1 MNYEL
6 RDCAGRKEGMKL
18 VARELPND
26 PPNSEPRTNGSSA
39 AAAAQHASEMALDY
53 DVGMSHR
60 SSGQAVAEI
69 TDAQVRQQLDR
80 ILNSKTFQHVQR
92 LKRFASFVVLETKA
106 GRGDQL
112 KEFVVG
118 VQVFDKESSFDPR
131 NDPIV
136 RVQARRLRTRLAAYY
151 MEEGQNDEIVIE
163 LPKGGYAAV
172 FKRREAAA
180 TRKHVPSALARRNTV
195 VVLPFADHS
204 AGHEL
209 DYFCQGISQ
218 EIIHTLSKLETSRV
232 VARDLSQ
239 LAGGENQSLGEALNV
254 GVIVGGSVRKSGDDL
269 RVTAHLVDAASGNYL
284 WSESFDRKNANIFAV
299 QEEIAQAVFQR
310 LQAGLT
316 RADASRNPTENLA
329 AYNFYLQGRYHLS
342 QRTEEGLRKAIEFFD
357 KVIAEDPR
365 YAQAYSGLADAYEL
379 LGHYGVLA
387 PADVWTK
394 AASNAAWAVLQ
405 NENSAEAHTSLA
417 HVKATQDWDWL
428 AAEQEFKRAIEL
440 DSRYATAHHWYA
452 VSCLAPLGRL
462 TEALD
467 EIMLAQALDP
477 ISLIIARD
485 LAVVYYYERDFEA
498 ALDQCDH
505 TIELNPHFAPAYW
518 TLGLIQ
524 EQMGDFDESLAAFQR
539 AIQLTPNSP
548 RMRAGLARS
557 LAMCGKHKEAL
568 QILKEL
574 QTLSEKRYVS
584 PFELASVYFAQGQ
597 ADTGFEWLKKAFQD
611 RCFELISIN
620 VDPRFDSIKSDPRF
634 LPLHVQLGLRA

>member
-1 MNYEL
+1 
-6 RDCAGRKEGMKL
+6 
-18 VARELPND
+18 VARKPH
-26 PPNSEPRTNGSSA
+26 SEPPFEEANPLAPSLESP
-39 AAAAQHASEMALDY
+39 AQHASQERLDY
-53 DVGMSHR
+53 DTDMSHR
-60 SSGQAVAEI
+60 SSGQTVTEI

-92 LKRFASFVVLETKA
+92 LKRFVSFVVLETKA

-118 VQVFDKESSFDPR
+118 VQVFDKEASFDPR

-136 RVQARRLRTRLAAYY
+136 RVQARRLRTRLSTYY
-151 MEEGQNDEIVIE
+151 AEEGQNDELLIE

-172 FKRREAAA
+172 FKRRETPAS
-180 TRKHVPSALARRNTV
+180 RKHVPATLARRNTV
-195 VVLPFADHS
+195 VVIPFADHS
-204 AGHEL
+204 AAHDL
-209 DYFCQGISQ
+209 DYFCQGISE

-239 LAGGENQSLGEALNV
+239 LSADSQTLGESGQRA
-254 GVIVGGSVRKSGDDL
+254 GVIVTGSVRKSGDDL
-269 RVTAHLVDAASGNYL
+269 RVTAQIVDGVSGNYV
-284 WSESFDRKNANIFAV
+284 WSETFDRKNKNIFAV
-299 QEEIAQAVFQR
+299 QEEVAQAVLKR
-310 LQAGLT
+310 LQTSLT
-316 RADASRNPTENLA
+316 RPGGHDSSRKPTENLA

-387 PADVWTK
+387 PAEVWTK

-405 NENSAEAHTSLA
+405 DENSAEAHTTMA

-428 AAEQEFKRAIEL
+428 GAEQEFKRAIEL
-440 DSRYATAHHWYA
+440 DGHYPTAHHWYA

-462 TEALD
+462 NEALD

-477 ISLIIARD
+477 VSLIIARD
-485 LAVVYYYERDFEA
+485 IAVVYYYSRDFEA

-518 TLGLIQ
+518 ALGLIQ
-524 EQMGDFDESLAAFQR
+524 EQMSDFDESLAAFQR

-557 LAMCGKHKEAL
+557 LAMSGKHKDAQ
-568 QILKEL
+568 QILKEM

-584 PFELASVYFAQGQ
+584 PFELASVHFALGQ
-597 ADTGFEWLKKAFQD
+597 EDVGFEWLKKAFQD

-634 LPLHVQLGLRA
+634 TPLHRQMGLHE

>member
-1 MNYEL
+1 MHSPAAPS
-6 RDCAGRKEGMKL
+6 D
-18 VARELPND
+18 D
-26 PPNSEPRTNGSSA
+26 P
-39 AAAAQHASEMALDY
+39 AQHASESRLDY
-53 DVGMSHR
+53 DGAMSHR
-60 SSGQAVAEI
+60 SSAQPATEI

-92 LKRFASFVVLETKA
+92 LKRFVSFVVLETKA

-118 VQVFDKESSFDPR
+118 VQVFDKEASFDPR

-136 RVQARRLRTRLAAYY
+136 RVQARRLRTRLSTYY
-151 MEEGQNDEIVIE
+151 AEEGQNDELLIE

-172 FKRREAAA
+172 FRRRETPSA
-180 TRKHVPSALARRNTV
+180 RRQVPAALARRNTIV
-195 VVLPFADHS
+195 VMPFADHS
-204 AGHEL
+204 AAHDL
-209 DYFCQGISQ
+209 DYLCQGVSE

-239 LAGGENQSLGEALNV
+239 LASDSQSLGESGSRA
-254 GVIVGGSVRKSGDDL
+254 GIIVTGSVRKSGDDL
-269 RVTAHLVDAASGNYL
+269 RVTAQIVDGVNGNYV
-284 WSESFDRKNANIFAV
+284 WSETFDRRNTDIFAL
-299 QEEIAQAVFQR
+299 QEEVAQAVSKR
-310 LQAGLT
+310 LQTGLA
-316 RADASRNPTENLA
+316 RPGGHDSGRKPTENLA

-387 PADVWTK
+387 PAEVWTK

-405 NENSAEAHTSLA
+405 DENSTEAHTTLA

-428 AAEQEFKRAIEL
+428 GAEQEFKRAIEL
-440 DSRYATAHHWYA
+440 DAHYPTAHHWYA

-467 EIMLAQALDP
+467 EITLAQALDP

-485 LAVVYYYERDFEA
+485 IAVIYYYSRDFEA

-518 TLGLIQ
+518 ALGLIQ
-524 EQMGDFDESLAAFQR
+524 EQMSDFDESLAAFQR

-548 RMRAGLARS
+548 RMRAGFARS
-557 LAMCGKHKEAL
+557 LAMSGKHKEA
-568 QILKEL
+568 QQMLKEL

-584 PFELASVYFAQGQ
+584 PFELASVHFALGQ
-597 ADTGFEWLKKAFQD
+597 ADVGFEWLKKAFQD
-611 RCFELISIN
+611 RCFELISMN

-634 LPLHVQLGLRA
+634 TPLHRQMGLHI

>member
-1 MNYEL
+1 MD
-6 RDCAGRKEGMKL
+6 RDNL
-18 VARELPND
+18 
-26 PPNSEPRTNGSSA
+26 SA
-39 AAAAQHASEMALDY
+39 QPTAAPAPHASETRLDY
-53 DVGMSHR
+53 DGGMSHR
-60 SSGQAVAEI
+60 SSAQPVCEI
-69 TDAQVRQQLDR
+69 TDEQVRQQLDR

-92 LKRFASFVVLETKA
+92 LKRFMSFVVLETKA

-118 VQVFDKESSFDPR
+118 VQVFDKEASFDPR

-151 MEEGQNDEIVIE
+151 AEEGQNDEILIE
-163 LPKGGYAAV
+163 LPKGGYAVV
-172 FKRREAAA
+172 FKRREAPAA
-180 TRKHVPSALARRNTV
+180 RRHVPAALARRNTIAV
-195 VVLPFADHS
+195 MPFADHS
-204 AGHEL
+204 AGREL
-209 DYFCQGISQ
+209 DYFCQGIRD
-218 EIIHTLSKLETSRV
+218 EIIHALSKLDTSRV
-232 VARDLSQ
+232 VALDLPQFS
-239 LAGGENQSLGEALNV
+239 AGENTLGDNGLHA
-254 GVIVGGSVRKSGDDL
+254 GVIVTGNVRKSGDDL
-269 RVTAHLVDAASGNYL
+269 RVTAQLVDGANGNYL
-284 WSESFDRKNANIFAV
+284 WSESFDRKNSNIFAL
-299 QEEIAQAVFQR
+299 QEEVAQAVLKR
-310 LQAGLT
+310 LQAGVT
-316 RADASRNPTENLA
+316 RPSSGQGFRNPTENLA

-405 NENSAEAHTSLA
+405 DENSAEAHTSLA
-417 HVKATQDWDWL
+417 HVKSTQDWDWL
-428 AAEQEFKRAIEL
+428 GAEQEFKRAIEL
-440 DSRYATAHHWYA
+440 DSRYPTAHHWYA
-452 VSCLAPLGRL
+452 VACLGPLGRVS
-462 TEALD
+462 EARN
-467 EIMLAQALDP
+467 EMMLAQALDP

-485 LAVVYYYERDFEA
+485 VAVVHYYGRDFEA

-518 TLGLIQ
+518 ALGLIQ
-524 EQMGDFDESLAAFQR
+524 EQMGDFEESLAAFQR

-557 LAMCGKHKEAL
+557 LAMSGKHKEAE
-568 QILKEL
+568 QILKEM

-584 PFELASVYFAQGQ
+584 PFELASVHFALGQ
-597 ADTGFEWLKKAFQD
+597 SDVGFEWLKKAFQD

-634 LPLHVQLGLRA
+634 APLQGQMKL

>member
-1 MNYEL
+1 MPL
-6 RDCAGRKEGMKL
+6 RTTGHGVSDL
-18 VARELPND
+18 
-26 PPNSEPRTNGSSA
+26 
-39 AAAAQHASEMALDY
+39 
-53 DVGMSHR
+53 
-60 SSGQAVAEI
+60 
-69 TDAQVRQQLDR
+69 TDEQVRQQLDK

-92 LKRFASFVVLETKA
+92 LKRFVSFVVLETKA

-118 VQVFDKESSFDPR
+118 VQVFDKEASFDPR

-151 MEEGQNDEIVIE
+151 LEEGQNDELLIE
-163 LPKGGYAAV
+163 LPKGGYAAA
-172 FKRREAAA
+172 FKRRDAPAA
-180 TRKHVPSALARRNTV
+180 RKQFPRILAQRNTV
-195 VVLPFADHS
+195 VVMPFADHS

-209 DYFCQGISQ
+209 DYFCQGISE
-218 EIIHTLSKLETSRV
+218 EIIHALAKLDTTRV

-239 LAGGENQSLGEALNV
+239 LSLDENEVGDSVSRA
-254 GVIVGGSVRKSGDDL
+254 GVIVAGSVRKSGEDL
-269 RVTAHLVDAASGNYL
+269 RVTAQLVDGATGNYL
-284 WSESFDRKNANIFAV
+284 WSESFNRKSPSIFAV
-299 QEEIAQAVFQR
+299 QEEV
-310 LQAGLT
+310 
-316 RADASRNPTENLA
+316 ADAILKRFQSGSVRQGSSDRFRSPTENLA

-387 PADVWTK
+387 PGEVWTK

-405 NENSAEAHTSLA
+405 DENSAEAHTSLA

-428 AAEQEFKRAIEL
+428 GAEQEFKRAIEL
-440 DSRYATAHHWYA
+440 DPRYPTVHHWYA

-462 TEALD
+462 TQALE
-467 EIMLAQALDP
+467 EITLAQALDP

-485 LAVVYYYERDFEA
+485 IAIVYYYERDFEA

-557 LAMCGKHKEAL
+557 LAMCGNHKEAQ
-568 QILKEL
+568 QILREM

-584 PFELASVYFAQGQ
+584 PFEVASVYFALGQ
-597 ADTGFEWLKKAFQD
+597 KDVGFEWLKKAFQD

-620 VDPRFDSIKSDPRF
+620 VDPRLDSIKSDPRF
-634 LPLHVQLGLRA
+634 TPLHRQMGLQL

>member
-1 MNYEL
+1 
-6 RDCAGRKEGMKL
+6 
-18 VARELPND
+18 VAREWHSE
-26 PPNSEPRTNGSSA
+26 NSVDTHNHPAPSPAGSP
-39 AAAAQHASEMALDY
+39 HASETRLDY

-60 SSGQAVAEI
+60 SSLQPVCEI
-69 TDAQVRQQLDR
+69 TDEQVRQQLDR
-80 ILNSKTFQHVQR
+80 VLNSKTFQHVQR
-92 LKRFASFVVLETKA
+92 LKRFMTFVVLETKA

-118 VQVFDKESSFDPR
+118 VQVFDKEASFDPR

-151 MEEGQNDEIVIE
+151 AEEGQNDEIFIE
-163 LPKGGYAAV
+163 LPKGGYAVV
-172 FKRREAAA
+172 FKRREPPAA
-180 TRKHVPSALARRNTV
+180 RKHVPAALARRNTIAV
-195 VVLPFADHS
+195 MPFADHS

-209 DYFCQGISQ
+209 DYFCQGIRE
-218 EIIHTLSKLETSRV
+218 EIIHALSKLDTSRV

-239 LAGGENQSLGEALNV
+239 FSTGENSLGESGLHA
-254 GVIVGGSVRKSGDDL
+254 GVIVAGSVRKSGDDL
-269 RVTAHLVDAASGNYL
+269 RVTAQLIDGANGNYL
-284 WSESFDRKNANIFAV
+284 WSESFDRKNSNIFAI
-299 QEEIAQAVFQR
+299 QEEVAQSVLKR
-310 LQAGLT
+310 LQAGVT
-316 RADASRNPTENLA
+316 RASSSSSSRNPTENLA
-329 AYNFYLQGRYHLS
+329 AYNFYVQGRYHLS

-405 NENSAEAHTSLA
+405 DENSAEAHTSLA
-417 HVKATQDWDWL
+417 HVKSTQDWDWL
-428 AAEQEFKRAIEL
+428 GAEQEFKRAIEL
-440 DSRYATAHHWYA
+440 DSRYPTAHHWYA
-452 VSCLAPLGRL
+452 VACLAPLGRVS
-462 TEALD
+462 EALN
-467 EIMLAQALDP
+467 EIMLAHALDP

-485 LAVVYYYERDFEA
+485 VAIVHYYARDFEA

-518 TLGLIQ
+518 ALGLIQ
-524 EQMGDFDESLAAFQR
+524 EQMSDFEESLAAFQR

-557 LAMCGKHKEAL
+557 LAMSGKHKEA
-568 QILKEL
+568 QHILKEM
-574 QTLSEKRYVS
+574 QSLSEKRYVS
-584 PFELASVYFAQGQ
+584 PFELASVHFALGQ
-597 ADTGFEWLKKAFQD
+597 SDVGFEWLKKAFQD

-634 LPLHVQLGLRA
+634 APLQGQMKL

>member
-1 MNYEL
+1 V
-6 RDCAGRKEGMKL
+6 RL
-18 VARELPND
+18 VAREHNL
-26 PPNSEPRTNGSSA
+26 GS
-39 AAAAQHASEMALDY
+39 ASEEARRSVVAGTVTGHDASEVGLDY

-60 SSGQAVAEI
+60 SSGQTVTEI
-69 TDAQVRQQLDR
+69 TEAQVRQQLDR

-92 LKRFASFVVLETKA
+92 LKRFVSFVVLETKA

-118 VQVFDKESSFDPR
+118 VQVFDKEASFDPR

-151 MEEGQNDEIVIE
+151 AEEGQNDEILIE

-172 FKRREAAA
+172 FKRRETAVA
-180 TRKHVPSALARRNTV
+180 RRQVPAALARRNTV
-195 VVLPFADHS
+195 VVMPFADHS

-209 DYFCQGISQ
+209 DYFCQGISE
-218 EIIHTLSKLETSRV
+218 EIIHSLSELETSRV

-239 LAGGENQSLGEALNV
+239 LPQPDNSSLGQSGLNA
-254 GVIVGGSVRKSGDDL
+254 GVVVTGSVRKSGDDL
-269 RVTAHLVDAASGNYL
+269 RVTVQLVDGASGNYL
-284 WSESFDRKNANIFAV
+284 WSESVNRKNSNIFAV
-299 QEEIAQAVFQR
+299 QEEVAQAVLKR
-310 LQAGLT
+310 LQAGLA
-316 RADASRNPTENLA
+316 RPGSFDASRKPAENLA

-394 AASNAAWAVLQ
+394 AASNSAWAVLQ
-405 NENSAEAHTSLA
+405 DENSAEAHTSLA

-428 AAEQEFKRAIEL
+428 GAQQEFKRAIEL
-440 DSRYATAHHWYA
+440 DSRYPTAHHWYA

-467 EIMLAQALDP
+467 EMMLAQALDP
-477 ISLIIARD
+477 VSLIIARD
-485 LAVVYYYERDFEA
+485 VAVVYYYERDFEA

-557 LAMCGKHKEAL
+557 LAMCGKNKEA
-568 QILKEL
+568 QEILVEL
-574 QTLSEKRYVS
+574 QSLSEKRYVS
-584 PFELASVYFAQGQ
+584 PFELASVHFALGQ
-597 ADTGFEWLKKAFQD
+597 ADIGFEWLKKAFQD

-620 VDPRFDSIKSDPRF
+620 VDPRFDAIKSDSRF
-634 LPLHVQLGLRA
+634 TPLHRQLGLQL

>member
-1 MNYEL
+1 VNF
-6 RDCAGRKEGMKL
+6 
-18 VARELPND
+18 VAREPHFD
-26 PPNSEPRTNGSSA
+26 HVIGSSGSTGSLSSPPA
-39 AAAAQHASEMALDY
+39 GPGAPADASDAGLDY

-60 SSGQAVAEI
+60 SSATSQAASDI
-69 TDAQVRQQLDR
+69 TDLEVRQQLDR
-80 ILNSKTFQHVQR
+80 VLNSKTFQHVQR
-92 LKRFASFVVLETKA
+92 LKRFMSFVVLETKA

-118 VQVFDKESSFDPR
+118 VQVFDKEASFDPR

-136 RVQARRLRTRLAAYY
+136 RVQARRLRTRLATYY
-151 MEEGQNDEIVIE
+151 VEEGQNDEILIE
-163 LPKGGYAAV
+163 LPKGGYGTV
-172 FKRREAAA
+172 FKRREAPA
-180 TRKHVPSALARRNTV
+180 TRRQIPAALVRRNSV

-204 AGHEL
+204 AGREL
-209 DYFCQGISQ
+209 EYFCQGINT
-218 EIIHTLSKLETSRV
+218 EIIHTLSALETTRV
-232 VARDLSQ
+232 VARDLSR
-239 LAGGENQSLGEALNV
+239 LTGSESHALVEGAQNA
-254 GVIVGGSVRKSGDDL
+254 GVIVTGSVRKSGDDL
-269 RVTAHLVDAASGNYL
+269 RLTAQIIDGTTGNYL
-284 WSESFDRKNANIFAV
+284 WSESFNRKNANIFAV
-299 QEEIAQAVFQR
+299 QEEVAQAVLKR
-310 LQAGLT
+310 LRSGLA
-316 RADASRNPTENLA
+316 RSGGSQGFRKPTDNLT

-387 PADVWTK
+387 PAEVWTK

-405 NENSAEAHTSLA
+405 DENSAEAHTSLA

-428 AAEQEFKRAIEL
+428 GAEQEFKRAIEL
-440 DSRYATAHHWYA
+440 DSSYATAHHWYA
-452 VSCLAPLGRL
+452 LACLAPLGRL
-462 TEALD
+462 SEALD
-467 EIMLAQALDP
+467 EMMMAQALDP

-485 LAVVYYYERDFEA
+485 VAVAYYYERDFDA

-524 EQMGDFDESLAAFQR
+524 EQMGDFDESSAAFQR

-557 LAMCGKHKEAL
+557 LAMSGKYNQAKE
-568 QILKEL
+568 ILTEL
-574 QTLSEKRYVS
+574 MDLMQKRYVS
-584 PFELASVYFAQGQ
+584 PFELASVHFAMGHT
-597 ADTGFEWLKKAFQD
+597 DTGFEWLKKSIQD
-611 RCFELISIN
+611 RCFELVAIN

-634 LPLHVQLGLRA
+634 APLPRQMGLPC

>member
-1 MNYEL
+1 MS
-6 RDCAGRKEGMKL
+6 
-18 VARELPND
+18 REPD
-26 PPNSEPRTNGSSA
+26 PDPCSGPSSSDA
-39 AAAAQHASEMALDY
+39 HACTSAESASEARLDY
-53 DVGMSHR
+53 YVAMPLR
-60 SSGQAVAEI
+60 SAGHGVSDI
-69 TDAQVRQQLDR
+69 TDEQVRQQLDK

-92 LKRFASFVVLETKA
+92 LKRFVSFIVLETKA

-118 VQVFDKESSFDPR
+118 VQVFDKEASFDPR

-136 RVQARRLRTRLAAYY
+136 RVQARRLRTRLTAYY
-151 MEEGQNDEIVIE
+151 MEEGQNDQLVIE

-172 FKRREAAA
+172 FKRRSAPGS
-180 TRKHVPSALARRNTV
+180 RKQVPAVVARRNTIV
-195 VVLPFADHS
+195 VMPFADHS

-209 DYFCQGISQ
+209 DYFCQGISE
-218 EIIHTLSKLETSRV
+218 EIIHALSGLETTHV
-232 VARDLSQ
+232 VARNLPQFSSEESQ
-239 LAGGENQSLGEALNV
+239 VGEGTARA
-254 GVIVGGSVRKSGDDL
+254 GVIVTGSVRKSGDDL
-269 RVTAHLVDAASGNYL
+269 RVTAQLVDGTTGNYF
-284 WSESFDRKNANIFAV
+284 WSESFNRKNANILAI
-299 QEEIAQAVFQR
+299 QEEVADAILKR
-310 LQAGLT
+310 LQAGLS
-316 RADASRNPTENLA
+316 RSGSNDRFRNPTENLA

-387 PADVWTK
+387 PGEVWTK

-405 NENSAEAHTSLA
+405 DENSTEAHTSLA

-428 AAEQEFKRAIEL
+428 GAEHEFKRAIEL
-440 DSRYATAHHWYA
+440 DPGYPTAHHWYA

-462 TEALD
+462 TQALE

-485 LAVVYYYERDFEA
+485 IAIVYYYERDFEA

-557 LAMCGKHKEAL
+557 LAMSGNHKEAQ
-568 QILKEL
+568 QILCEM
-574 QTLSEKRYVS
+574 QTLSERRYVS
-584 PFELASVYFAQGQ
+584 PFEVASVYFALGQ
-597 ADTGFEWLKKAFQD
+597 KDVGFEWLKKAFQD

-620 VDPRFDSIKSDPRF
+620 VDPRFDSIKSDTRF
-634 LPLHVQLGLRA
+634 APLHRQMGLQI

>member
-1 MNYEL
+1 MA
-6 RDCAGRKEGMKL
+6 RDSYFEGFSTEMHSP
-18 VARELPND
+18 AAPSDD
-26 PPNSEPRTNGSSA
+26 P
-39 AAAAQHASEMALDY
+39 AQHASESRLDY
-53 DVGMSHR
+53 DGAMSHR
-60 SSGQAVAEI
+60 SSAQPATEI

-92 LKRFASFVVLETKA
+92 LKRFVSFVVLETKA

-118 VQVFDKESSFDPR
+118 VQVFDKEASFDPR

-136 RVQARRLRTRLAAYY
+136 RVQARRLRTRLSTYY
-151 MEEGQNDEIVIE
+151 AEEGQNDELLIE

-172 FKRREAAA
+172 FRRRETPSA
-180 TRKHVPSALARRNTV
+180 RRQVPAALARRNTIV
-195 VVLPFADHS
+195 VMPFADHS
-204 AGHEL
+204 AAHDL
-209 DYFCQGISQ
+209 DYLCQGVSE

-239 LAGGENQSLGEALNV
+239 LASDSQSLGESGSRA
-254 GVIVGGSVRKSGDDL
+254 GIIVTGSVRKSGDDL
-269 RVTAHLVDAASGNYL
+269 RVTAQIVDGVNGNYV
-284 WSESFDRKNANIFAV
+284 WSETFDRRNTDIFAL
-299 QEEIAQAVFQR
+299 QEEVAQAVSKR
-310 LQAGLT
+310 LQTGLA
-316 RADASRNPTENLA
+316 RPGGHDSGRKPTENLA

-387 PADVWTK
+387 PAEVWTK

-405 NENSAEAHTSLA
+405 DENSTEAHTTLA

-428 AAEQEFKRAIEL
+428 GAEQEFKRAIEL
-440 DSRYATAHHWYA
+440 DAHYPTAHHWYA

-467 EIMLAQALDP
+467 EITLAQALDP

-485 LAVVYYYERDFEA
+485 IAVIYYYSRDFEA

-518 TLGLIQ
+518 ALGLIQ
-524 EQMGDFDESLAAFQR
+524 EQMSDFDESLAAFQR

-548 RMRAGLARS
+548 RMRAGFARS
-557 LAMCGKHKEAL
+557 LAMSGKHKEA
-568 QILKEL
+568 QQMLKEL

-584 PFELASVYFAQGQ
+584 PFELASVHFALGQ
-597 ADTGFEWLKKAFQD
+597 ADVGFEWLKKAFQD
-611 RCFELISIN
+611 RCFELISMN

-634 LPLHVQLGLRA
+634 TPLHRQMGLHI

>member
-1 MNYEL
+1 M
-6 RDCAGRKEGMKL
+6 G
-18 VARELPND
+18 RELHSDQSVLP
-26 PPNSEPRTNGSSA
+26 SSA
-39 AAAAQHASEMALDY
+39 GASSAGAPAPHAYEAQLDY
-53 DVGMSHR
+53 HGGMSHR
-60 SSGQAVAEI
+60 SSLQPVCEI
-69 TDAQVRQQLDR
+69 TDEQVRQQLDR

-92 LKRFASFVVLETKA
+92 LKRFMSFVVLETKA

-118 VQVFDKESSFDPR
+118 VQVFDKEASFDPR

-151 MEEGQNDEIVIE
+151 SDEGQNDEVLIE
-163 LPKGGYAAV
+163 LPKGGYAVV
-172 FKRREAAA
+172 FKRREAPAA
-180 TRKHVPSALARRNTV
+180 RKHVPAALARRNTIAV
-195 VVLPFADHS
+195 MPFADHS
-204 AGHEL
+204 AAHEL
-209 DYFCQGISQ
+209 DYFCHGIRE
-218 EIIHTLSKLETSRV
+218 EIIHALSKLETSRV

-239 LAGGENQSLGEALNV
+239 LSAGESIGENGAHA
-254 GVIVGGSVRKSGDDL
+254 GVIVTGSVRKSGDDL
-269 RVTAHLVDAASGNYL
+269 RVTAQLVDGANGNYL
-284 WSESFDRKNANIFAV
+284 WSESFDRKNSNIFAI
-299 QEEIAQAVFQR
+299 QEEIAQSVFKR
-310 LQAGLT
+310 LQAGVA
-316 RADASRNPTENLA
+316 RVAGGHASRNPTENLA

-405 NENSAEAHTSLA
+405 DENSAEAHTSLA
-417 HVKATQDWDWL
+417 HVKSTQDWDWL
-428 AAEQEFKRAIEL
+428 GAEQEFKRAIEL

-452 VSCLAPLGRL
+452 VACLAPLGRVG
-462 TEALD
+462 EALN
-467 EIMLAQALDP
+467 EMTLAQALDP

-485 LAVVYYYERDFEA
+485 VAVVHYYARDFEA

-518 TLGLIQ
+518 ALGLIQ
-524 EQMGDFDESLAAFQR
+524 EQMADFEESLAAFQR

-557 LAMCGKHKEAL
+557 LAMSGKHKEAQ
-568 QILKEL
+568 QILKEM

-584 PFELASVYFAQGQ
+584 PFELASVHFALGQ
-597 ADTGFEWLKKAFQD
+597 SDIGFEWLKKAFQD

-634 LPLHVQLGLRA
+634 APLQGQMKL

>member
-1 MNYEL
+1 MTREPHFEPAIEEPQKTKSA
-6 RDCAGRKEGMKL
+6 AGE
-18 VARELPND
+18 
-26 PPNSEPRTNGSSA
+26 SEKA
-39 AAAAQHASEMALDY
+39 AAASTRAVEPHASEAGLDY
-53 DVGMSHR
+53 HVAMPPR
-60 SSGQAVAEI
+60 STGESVTEI
-69 TDAQVRQQLDR
+69 TEVQVRQQLEK

-92 LKRFASFVVLETKA
+92 LKRFVSFVVLETKA

-118 VQVFDKESSFDPR
+118 VQVFDKEASFDPR

-136 RVQARRLRTRLAAYY
+136 RVQARRLRTRLATYY
-151 MEEGQNDEIVIE
+151 VEEGQNDEILIE

-172 FKRREAAA
+172 FRRREAHAA
-180 TRKHVPSALARRNTV
+180 RKQVPAALARRNTV
-195 VVLPFADHS
+195 VVMPFADHS

-209 DYFCQGISQ
+209 DYFCQGISE
-218 EIIHTLSKLETSRV
+218 EIVHALSKLDSLRV
-232 VARDLSQ
+232 VARDLSR
-239 LAGGENQSLGEALNV
+239 LGESGALGENGSSA
-254 GVIVGGSVRKSGDDL
+254 GVIVTGSVRKAGDDL
-269 RVTAHLVDAASGNYL
+269 RVTAQLVDGANGNYL
-284 WSESFDRKNANIFAV
+284 WSESFDRKNSNVFAI
-299 QEEIAQAVFQR
+299 QEEVARAVFKR

-316 RADASRNPTENLA
+316 RAGGGEKFKNPTENLA

-365 YAQAYSGLADAYEL
+365 YAEAYSGLADAYEL

-387 PADVWTK
+387 PAAVWTK

-405 NENSAEAHTSLA
+405 DENSAEAHTSLA

-428 AAEQEFKRAIEL
+428 GAEQEFKRAIEL
-440 DSRYATAHHWYA
+440 NPRYPTAHHWYA
-452 VSCLAPLGRL
+452 ASYLAPLGRL
-462 TEALD
+462 AQAL
-467 EIMLAQALDP
+467 EEVLLAQALDP

-485 LAVVYYYERDFEA
+485 VAVIYYYGRDFEA

-524 EQMGDFDESLAAFQR
+524 EQMGDFEESLAAFQR

-557 LAMCGKHKEAL
+557 LAMSGKNKEAQ
-568 QILKEL
+568 QILQEL
-574 QTLSEKRYVS
+574 QGLSEKRYVS
-584 PFELASVYFAQGQ
+584 PFELASVHFALGQ
-597 ADTGFEWLKKAFQD
+597 RDVGFEWLKKAFQD

-634 LPLHVQLGLRA
+634 TPLHGQMGLHA

>member
-1 MNYEL
+1 MKGL
-6 RDCAGRKEGMKL
+6 KL
-18 VARELPND
+18 VAREPY
-26 PPNSEPRTNGSSA
+26 SETLMDADSSLA
-39 AAAAQHASEMALDY
+39 SPISTPTQHASEARLDY
-53 DVGMSHR
+53 DGGMSHR
-60 SSGQAVAEI
+60 SSAQPACEI
-69 TDAQVRQQLDR
+69 TDEQVRQQLDR

-92 LKRFASFVVLETKA
+92 LKRFMSFVVLETKA

-118 VQVFDKESSFDPR
+118 VQVFDKEASFDPR

-136 RVQARRLRTRLAAYY
+136 RVQARRLRTRLATYY
-151 MEEGQNDEIVIE
+151 AEEGQNDDILIE
-163 LPKGGYAAV
+163 LPKGGYAVV

-180 TRKHVPSALARRNTV
+180 ARRHVPAALARRNTIAV
-195 VVLPFADHS
+195 MPFADHS

-209 DYFCQGISQ
+209 DYFCQGIRE
-218 EIIHTLSKLETSRV
+218 EIIHALSKLDSSRV
-232 VARDLSQ
+232 VARDISLLS
-239 LAGGENQSLGEALNV
+239 AAESTVGDNGAHA
-254 GVIVGGSVRKSGDDL
+254 GVIVTGSVRKSGDDL
-269 RVTAHLVDAASGNYL
+269 RVTAQLIDGANGNYL
-284 WSESFDRKNANIFAV
+284 WSESFDRKNSNIFAT
-299 QEEIAQAVFQR
+299 QEEVAQSVLKR
-310 LQAGLT
+310 VQAGVT
-316 RADASRNPTENLA
+316 RAGSGHASRNPTENLA

-405 NENSAEAHTSLA
+405 DENSAEAHTSLA
-417 HVKATQDWDWL
+417 HVKSTQDWDWL
-428 AAEQEFKRAIEL
+428 GAEQEFKRAIEL

-452 VSCLAPLGRL
+452 VACLAPLGRVS
-462 TEALD
+462 EALN
-467 EIMLAQALDP
+467 EIMLAHALDP

-485 LAVVYYYERDFEA
+485 VAIVHYYARDFEA

-518 TLGLIQ
+518 ALGLIQ
-524 EQMGDFDESLAAFQR
+524 EQMGDFEESLAAFQR
-539 AIQLTPNSP
+539 AIQLTPTSP

-557 LAMCGKHKEAL
+557 LAMSGKHKEAQ
-568 QILKEL
+568 QILKEM
-574 QTLSEKRYVS
+574 QSLSEKRYVS
-584 PFELASVYFAQGQ
+584 PFELASVHFALGQ
-597 ADTGFEWLKKAFQD
+597 SDVGFEWLKKAFQD

-634 LPLHVQLGLRA
+634 APLQGQMKL

>member
-1 MNYEL
+1 
-6 RDCAGRKEGMKL
+6 
-18 VARELPND
+18 
-26 PPNSEPRTNGSSA
+26 
-39 AAAAQHASEMALDY
+39 
-53 DVGMSHR
+53 MSHR
-60 SSGQAVAEI
+60 SSLQPVCEI
-69 TDAQVRQQLDR
+69 TDEQVRQQLDR
-80 ILNSKTFQHVQR
+80 VLNSKTFQHVQR
-92 LKRFASFVVLETKA
+92 LKRFMTFVVLETKA

-118 VQVFDKESSFDPR
+118 VQVFDKEASFDPR

-151 MEEGQNDEIVIE
+151 AEEGQNDEIFIE
-163 LPKGGYAAV
+163 LPKGGYAVV
-172 FKRREAAA
+172 FKRREPPAA
-180 TRKHVPSALARRNTV
+180 RKHVPAALARRNTIAV
-195 VVLPFADHS
+195 MPFADHS

-209 DYFCQGISQ
+209 DYFCQGIRE
-218 EIIHTLSKLETSRV
+218 EIIHALSKLDTSRV

-239 LAGGENQSLGEALNV
+239 FSTGENSLGESGLHA
-254 GVIVGGSVRKSGDDL
+254 GVIVAGSVRKSGDDL
-269 RVTAHLVDAASGNYL
+269 RVTAQLIDGANGNYL
-284 WSESFDRKNANIFAV
+284 WSESFDRKNSNIFAI
-299 QEEIAQAVFQR
+299 QEEVAQSVLKR
-310 LQAGLT
+310 LQAGVT
-316 RADASRNPTENLA
+316 RASSSSSSRNPTENLA
-329 AYNFYLQGRYHLS
+329 AYNFYVQGRYHLS

-405 NENSAEAHTSLA
+405 DENSAEAHTSLA
-417 HVKATQDWDWL
+417 HVKSTQDWDWL
-428 AAEQEFKRAIEL
+428 GAEQEFKRAIEL
-440 DSRYATAHHWYA
+440 DSRYPTAHHWYA
-452 VSCLAPLGRL
+452 VACLAPLGRVS
-462 TEALD
+462 EALN
-467 EIMLAQALDP
+467 EIMLAHALDP

-485 LAVVYYYERDFEA
+485 VAIVHYYARDFEA

-518 TLGLIQ
+518 ALGLIQ
-524 EQMGDFDESLAAFQR
+524 EQMSDFEESLAAFQR

-557 LAMCGKHKEAL
+557 LAMSGKHKEA
-568 QILKEL
+568 QHILKEM
-574 QTLSEKRYVS
+574 QSLSEKRYVS
-584 PFELASVYFAQGQ
+584 PFELASVHFALGQ
-597 ADTGFEWLKKAFQD
+597 SDVGFEWLKKAFQD

-634 LPLHVQLGLRA
+634 APLQGQMKL